1 LGSHS
6 TTGVGRDLKRPS
18 SPIPQLKHVPT
29 QQITE
34 VIAQLGPEYL
44 HRRLHYLSGQPVP
57 ELPHP
62 YHNEVPLHVSTVTSY
77 VQVLGHYSLSYCCVL
92 LKRTWTH
99 PFALYIPLD
108 IYKHLSDPISV
119 SFSPG
124 WTDAGHSAFLHM
136 GDAPG
141 PSSLWPSTG
150 GFLGDQ
156 SFSEHRVRPW
166 CVQGF

>member
-1 LGSHS
+1 MYRDEGRILAGKNKYFWEQWLSDVNSQNEQRHARKILVFHR

-124 WTDAGHSAFLHM
+124 
-136 GDAPG
+136 
-141 PSSLWPSTG
+141 
-150 GFLGDQ
+150 
-156 SFSEHRVRPW
+156 
-166 CVQGF
+166 